1 MPAADTDTRRRL
13 YDEYVALDDEYRRL
27 ADKLKPFVATAE
39 NRADLRR
46 LWELGRQLEAKIHEL
61 QEASLVRRS
70 TPAPGSG
77 F

>member
-1 MPAADTDTRRRL
+1 MPTPDTDTRQRL
-13 YDEYVALDDEYRRL
+13 YDEYVLLDDEYRKL
-27 ADKLKPFVATAE
+27 ADKLKPFAVTAE

-61 QEASLVRRS
+61 QETSSIRRS